1 MSYLQL
7 ENPEFV
13 FADKIDT
20 LSFANGKLPDYITS
34 TEMKLSASEEYTFE
48 CEVNMP
54 LFSKLTGVDMSHSPD
69 ISSFT
74 LIAQKPYQVQVRR
87 HRKKRINKKWAK
99 RYGYITKFKNVRL
112 EDVRFTRDNED
123 LIFTGNVYI

>member
-7 ENPEFV
+7 EKPEFD
-13 FADKIDT
+13 FIDKNAT
-20 LSFANGKLPDYITS
+20 LSFENGKLPDYVTS

-54 LFSKLTGVDMSHSPD
+54 LFSELIGVDMSHSPD

-74 LIAQKPYQVQVRR
+74 LIAQKPYQVQSRR
-87 HRKKRINKKWAK
+87 HKKKRINKKWAK

-112 EDVRFTRDNED
+112 ENVNLTRNDEDFSFTADM
-123 LIFTGNVYI
+123 YI